1 MAIEGKFDAYNV
13 AATEDLTAA
22 SALFKAVGFGG
33 TIVGAP
39 RLAAGILRSHAVVGQ
54 QATAVYQG
62 ITKVVA
68 GAAITTPG
76 FGITIT
82 TSGYV
87 IAASSGGSSVG
98 RALTAAAS
106 GDLIPAYVDF
116 KNIPAFTLA

>member
-1 MAIEGKFDAYNV
+1 MTIESKFDVYNV
-13 AATEDLTAA
+13 AATEDLTAN

-33 TIVGAP
+33 TIVGSP
-39 RLAAGILRSHAVVGQ
+39 RLAAGILRSKGVIGAQV
-54 QATAVYQG
+54 AAVYQG

-82 TSGYV
+82 TSGFV
-87 IAASSGGSSVG
+87 IAASSGGSSCG
-98 RALTAAAS
+98 RAITAAAS

-116 KNIPAFTLA
+116 KQIPAFTLA

>member
-1 MAIEGKFDAYNV
+1 MTIESKWNAYNV
-13 AATEDLTAA
+13 AATEDLTAD

-39 RLAAGILRSHAVVGQ
+39 RNAVGILRSKGKIGQ
-54 QATAVYQG
+54 QVTAVYDG

-76 FGITIT
+76 FNITIT
-82 TSGYV
+82 TSGFV
-87 IAASSGGSSVG
+87 IAASSGGSSCG
-98 RALTAAAS
+98 RALTAASS